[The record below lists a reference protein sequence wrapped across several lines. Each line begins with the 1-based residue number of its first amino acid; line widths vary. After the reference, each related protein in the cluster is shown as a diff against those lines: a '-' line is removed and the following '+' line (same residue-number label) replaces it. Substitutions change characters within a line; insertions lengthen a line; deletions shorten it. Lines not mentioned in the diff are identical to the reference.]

1 MEANLSRGEFIA
13 ASGIGLAASAVA
25 GVAGLAARPAQADE
39 PAADAPVKVKAA
51 YFSPTEGTK
60 NATLMLASLISDDVT
75 SVDITTVDA
84 RTDDVEFAADELAIV
99 ATPSYGG
106 QIAKIEGLYTNL
118 KGDNTP
124 CVLVCAF
131 GNRAVENCFAN
142 LQAILSQQG
151 FVVIGAIGVVT
162 PHVFSAY
169 VGRSRP
175 DADDRAVIAEFA
187 GVIKDKLAGGD
198 LTEISVEGTPE
209 VDFEKALNGPEKIYN
224 AELCTACGECAA
236 SCPVGAIDPTTLEV
250 DEAVCIS
257 CQRCTHVCQFG
268 GRSYDVSP
276 MMEFMNSGLRTR
288 QPVTYLA

>member
-1 MEANLSRGEFIA
+1 MEARISRSQFLA
-13 ASGIGLAASAVA
+13 ASGIGLAAA
-25 GVAGLAARPAQADE
+25 GLSGLAARSARADE
-39 PAADAPVKVKAA
+39 ASEAPVKVKAA
-51 YFSPTEGTK
+51 FFSPTEGTK
-60 NATLMLASLISDDVT
+60 NAALTVASYISDDIT
-75 SVDITTVDA
+75 PVDITTADA
-84 RTDDVEFAADELAIV
+84 RTTDVEFASDELAIV

-142 LQAILSQQG
+142 LQSILSQQG

-187 GVIKDKLAGGD
+187 GVIKDKLANGD
-198 LTEISVEGTPE
+198 LAEIAVEGTPE
-209 VDFEKALNGPEKIYN
+209 VDFEKALSGPEKIYN
-224 AELCTACGECAA
+224 ADLCTACGECAPN
-236 SCPVGAIDPTTLEV
+236 CPVGAIDPETLEV
-250 DEAVCIS
+250 DDTVCIS

-276 MMEFMNSGLRTR
+276 MMEFMNSGLRTK